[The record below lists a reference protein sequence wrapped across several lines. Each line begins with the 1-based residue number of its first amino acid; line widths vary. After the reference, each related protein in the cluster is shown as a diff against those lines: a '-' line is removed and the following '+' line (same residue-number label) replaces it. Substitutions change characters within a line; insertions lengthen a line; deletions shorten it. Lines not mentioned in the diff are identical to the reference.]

1 MKRLK
6 VGLALALALAM
17 MVTISVA
24 PALANNNDN
33 GLDCHKRQGPF
44 IRCDGDRFV
53 DVDRADN
60 LFGHRFNND
69 GFDCFGCGSNRFLHN
84 DVAFSPFFVGCWV
97 WDGDEWEW
105 EC

>member
-1 MKRLK
+1 LKRRK
-6 VGLALALALAM
+6 VTLLVAVMLAM
-17 MVTISVA
+17 LTMTVA
-24 PALANNNDN
+24 PAFANDN
-33 GLDCHKRQGPF
+33 DLDCHKRQGPF

-69 GFDCFGCGSNRFLHN
+69 GLDCFGCGSNRFLHN